1 MASFELLDRAA
12 DGFQTRLRLV
22 TDAQRTLPTPCPEFN
37 VHDLVA
43 HQVRGMRIY
52 TLLLHGAAREVVAK
66 EQDSDIGSDDWVGA
80 FRGAYQVMREGFGAP
95 GALERTVAH
104 PGMGEIP
111 ATMLFDL
118 RLGELAVH
126 GWDLARAIG
135 ADDTID
141 PDVVAALW
149 AFAEPLSGMLPSTGY
164 FSSPSG
170 DVPDTAP
177 MQTRLLDLLGRRPLR
192 GISEPVSASLDA
204 ATRRAYLPIRTLRGQ
219 HQAPSSRVRIRRSAL
234 GLTLQGSRDS
244 TRTEG

>member
-12 DGFQTRLRLV
+12 NGFQTRLRLV
-22 TDAQRTLPTPCPEFN
+22 TDAQLTLPTPCAEFN
-37 VHDLVA
+37 VRDLVA
-43 HQVRGMRIY
+43 HQIRGMRIY
-52 TLLLHGAAREVVAK
+52 TLSLHGAAREVVAK
-66 EQDSDIGSDDWVGA
+66 EQDSGIGSDDWIGA
-80 FRGAYQVMREGFGAP
+80 FGSAYRTMREAFCAP

-104 PGMGEIP
+104 PGMGDIP

-135 ADDTID
+135 ADETLD

-170 DVPDTAP
+170 DVPDSAP
-177 MQTRLLDLLGRRPLR
+177 LQTRLLDLLGRRP
-192 GISEPVSASLDA
+192 
-204 ATRRAYLPIRTLRGQ
+204 
-219 HQAPSSRVRIRRSAL
+219 
-234 GLTLQGSRDS
+234 
-244 TRTEG
+244 

>member
-12 DGFQTRLRLV
+12 NGFETRLRLV

-37 VHDLVA
+37 VRDLVA

-52 TLLLHGAAREVVAK
+52 TLLLHGAAREVVAE
-66 EQDSDIGSDDWVGA
+66 EQQSDIGSDDWVGA
-80 FRGAYQVMREGFGAP
+80 FRSAYRTMRDAFCAP

-135 ADDTID
+135 ADETLD
-141 PDVVAALW
+141 PEVVAALW

-177 MQTRLLDLLGRRPLR
+177 TQTRLLDLLGRRPLR
-192 GISEPVSASLDA
+192 GIPGPVSATLDA
-204 ATRRAYLPIRTLRGQ
+204 ATQRAYLPIRTLRGQ
-219 HQAPSSRVRIRRSAL
+219 RQARSSRVRIR
-234 GLTLQGSRDS
+234 QG
-244 TRTEG
+244 ECG